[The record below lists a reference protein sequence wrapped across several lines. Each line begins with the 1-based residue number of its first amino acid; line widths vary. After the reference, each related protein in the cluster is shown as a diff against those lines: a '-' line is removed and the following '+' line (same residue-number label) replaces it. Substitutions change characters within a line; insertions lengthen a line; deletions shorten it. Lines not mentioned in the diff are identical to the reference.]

1 MRDIIDKRDEQERIS
16 RSIVKFWNVNY
27 IPAHAAEDAGAYDD
41 GQELAREDASEN
53 LTEHSSQRGNG
64 KDAAEGAL
72 TGDTVDQGRIDRILK
87 EKDEELQSLIRE
99 TVEEQEKE

>member
-1 MRDIIDKRDEQERIS
+1 MRDIIDQRDEQERIS

-41 GQELAREDASEN
+41 GQELGCEDTCEN
-53 LTEHSSQRGNG
+53 RTEHSDRQGNG

-72 TGDTVDQGRIDRILK
+72 SGDTVDQGRIDRILK